1 MRKILNISL
10 HSSSKAIAL
19 SFLNNHHCNFLYL
32 IYFRIFCDNFHHQDF
47 YMIISMTGF
56 GRGEASENGMTATVE
71 IKSLNSRYLDLS
83 VRLPQRLQDKELE
96 VKERVQKKV
105 NRGKLNIT
113 MYVSESETGEPSIAV
128 DEKKVKGYVEIL
140 KNLRNAAG
148 ISDDIT
154 IEDIIQ
160 FGDVFIN
167 KEEDEKIIEQKWLL
181 GEKALEQAVDSLFA
195 MRTQEGSQLKNDLV
209 DRINF
214 IDDNLE
220 IITKETE
227 GRGEE
232 VRAKLHE
239 RVKNIIEEEKVDP
252 DRLELEIAILADKM
266 DITEEIVRLRS
277 HLKFFLEAVEQP
289 EPAGRRLNF
298 LTQEINRELN
308 TIGSK
313 ANNSDIAQY
322 VVKCKE
328 ALEQIREQVQ
338 NVE

>member
-1 MRKILNISL
+1 
-10 HSSSKAIAL
+10 
-19 SFLNNHHCNFLYL
+19 
-32 IYFRIFCDNFHHQDF
+32 
-47 YMIISMTGF
+47 MIISMTGF
-56 GRGEASENGMTATVE
+56 GRGEASENGITATVE

-83 VRLPQRLQDKELE
+83 IRLPQRLQDKELE
-96 VKERVQKKV
+96 VKELVQKTI

-113 MYVSESETGEPSIAV
+113 VYLSESETGEPSIRV
-128 DEKKVKGYVEIL
+128 DEKKVKGYCRIL
-140 KNLRNAAG
+140 DNLREAAG
-148 ISDDIT
+148 ISDPISIKDIT
-154 IEDIIQ
+154 Q

-167 KEEDEKIIEQKWLL
+167 EEEDEEVLEQKWKVA
-181 GEKALEQAVDSLFA
+181 EKALSEAVESLLK

-209 DRINF
+209 DRIEF
-214 IDDNLE
+214 IDENLE
-220 IITKETE
+220 IITTETA
-227 GRGEE
+227 GRAEDA
-232 VRAKLHE
+232 RDKLLE
-239 RVKNIIEEEKVDP
+239 RINNLIEEDKIDP
-252 DRLELEIAILADKM
+252 ERLELEVAILVDKM
-266 DITEEIVRLRS
+266 DVTEEIVRLRS
-277 HLKFFLEAVEQP
+277 HLKFFIEAVEQP

>member
-1 MRKILNISL
+1 
-10 HSSSKAIAL
+10 
-19 SFLNNHHCNFLYL
+19 
-32 IYFRIFCDNFHHQDF
+32 
-47 YMIISMTGF
+47 MIISMTGF
-56 GRGEASENGMTATVE
+56 GRGEASENGITATVE

-83 VRLPQRLQDKELE
+83 IRLPQRLQDKELQ
-96 VKERVQKKV
+96 VKELVQKTI

-113 MYVSESETGEPSIAV
+113 VYLSESETGEPSIKV
-128 DEKKVKGYVEIL
+128 DEKKVKGYSRIL
-140 KNLRNAAG
+140 DTLREAAG
-148 ISDDIT
+148 ISDPISIKDIT
-154 IEDIIQ
+154 Q

-167 KEEDEKIIEQKWLL
+167 EEEDEEVLEQKW
-181 GEKALEQAVDSLFA
+181 EVVEQALSEAIESLLK

-209 DRINF
+209 DRIEF
-214 IDDNLE
+214 IDENLE
-220 IITKETE
+220 IITKETA
-227 GRGEE
+227 G
-232 VRAKLHE
+232 RAKDTRDKLLE
-239 RVKNIIEEEKVDP
+239 RINNLIEEDKIDP
-252 DRLELEIAILADKM
+252 ERLELEVAVLVDKM
-266 DITEEIVRLRS
+266 DVTEEIVRLRS
-277 HLKFFLEAVEQP
+277 HLKFFIEAVEQP